1 MNESS
6 IILTK
11 LKALGDETYRSFQS
25 KLIPEID
32 PSKIIGVRMPALK
45 KLSVE
50 ICGSE
55 EASEFLRQLP
65 HYYYDEDNLHAYLI
79 MREKNFDTALKLTE
93 EFLPYIN
100 NWATCD
106 SLKPSV
112 FSKKP
117 ETLLPQVKSWLKS
130 GHPFTVRYGI
140 KFLMDYFLDRRFDE
154 SYLKLIS
161 DVENDSYYVK
171 MASAW
176 YFSFALIKQYEKTV
190 TLFKKGLPDRFVHNK
205 AIQKATESR
214 RLSPD
219 EKNYL
224 RTLKIR

>member
-1 MNESS
+1 
-6 IILTK
+6 
-11 LKALGDETYRSFQS
+11 
-25 KLIPEID
+25 
-32 PSKIIGVRMPALK
+32 
-45 KLSVE
+45 
-50 ICGSE
+50 
-55 EASEFLRQLP
+55 
-65 HYYYDEDNLHAYLI
+65 
-79 MREKNFDTALKLTE
+79 
-93 EFLPYIN
+93 
-100 NWATCD
+100 
-106 SLKPSV
+106 
-112 FSKKP
+112 
-117 ETLLPQVKSWLKS
+117 
-130 GHPFTVRYGI
+130 
-140 KFLMDYFLDRRFDE
+140 MDYFLDGRFDE

-205 AIQKATESR
+205 AIQKAIESR